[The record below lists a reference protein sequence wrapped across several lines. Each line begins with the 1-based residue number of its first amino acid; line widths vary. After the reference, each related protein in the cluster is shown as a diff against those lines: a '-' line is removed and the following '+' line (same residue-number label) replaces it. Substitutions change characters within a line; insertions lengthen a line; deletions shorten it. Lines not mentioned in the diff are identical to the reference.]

1 MTVRAVLAAVAL
13 AVAALAGVLTRG
25 TPPPL
30 PASAPAGEFS
40 AERAMRELSV
50 IASRPHPTGTVAAD
64 AVRGHVVA
72 RLEELGF
79 TVEVQDTTSLS
90 DQYARRFGLPV
101 VAAHVRNVIAR
112 KKGREAGPGLLLM
125 AHYDSRELAPGASDD
140 GYGTAAILE
149 TARAL
154 SASAPLRHDLLVL
167 VTEGEEQGLLGARAF
182 LAESPV
188 AKDVGLVL
196 NFEARG
202 DAGAVS
208 MFQTSEGAGGL
219 VDVLGAAVPHV
230 DASSLSQEVYRRM
243 PNDTDLTPW
252 LRAGYPG
259 MNFANVDGFARYH
272 QPTDSLANADRGTL
286 QHHGSYA
293 LALTRAFANRE
304 VVAPPRG
311 DDQVYFDAG
320 PVFVHYAARE
330 ATTLAAFAL
339 GLFMIAA
346 GVGLR
351 RGRFRA
357 TGILAGTARAV
368 LGVVAAGLLAEG
380 VWWVVAKST
389 GGALAMQGARAEL
402 KTTFDAGMLA
412 LGAAVAWAVTTLRSR
427 RADDVALGALVPW
440 AALALAS
447 ACWLRG
453 GSYLFAWPAIAAYAA
468 WCVRVGAPRLAHR
481 HPVAVAVHLVAAIA
495 AIYLFVPL
503 ALQLGVAFGCGAA
516 PALAALGALA
526 MSAAVP
532 SMQTVG
538 FRHPWLPPVVV
549 AGGAVVAMSIA
560 AISAP
565 FDSAYPRPDS
575 LLYALDEDQDRATW
589 VSADAAPD
597 GWTAGALREA
607 QRTPATHLFP
617 RSTTEMLE
625 APAPATKLETPRIGV
640 LEDARSGDTRT
651 LRLRVTLPSGT
662 EIVGLEVAPDAHVK
676 SASVQARTFGPE
688 DDGWLDLAF
697 FGPPGDGLE
706 LDLEAASS
714 GPVTLHIVAQTRGL
728 PTELAAPLGRRPSDG
743 MPSVMQAN
751 PLGASDMTLVAS
763 SFEL

>member
-1 MTVRAVLAAVAL
+1 MSVRVVLVAVAL
-13 AVAALAGVLTRG
+13 TVAALAGVLTRG
-25 TPPPL
+25 PPAPL
-30 PASAPAGEFS
+30 PASAPASEFS

-50 IASRPHPTGTVAAD
+50 IAGRPHPTGTVAAD
-64 AVRGHVVA
+64 AVRAHVVA

-90 DQYARRFGLPV
+90 EEYARRFGLPV

-125 AHYDSRELAPGASDD
+125 SHYDSRELAPGASDD

-167 VTEGEEQGLLGARAF
+167 VTEGEEEGLLGARAF

-188 AKDVGLVL
+188 AKEVALVL

-219 VDVLGAAVPHV
+219 VEVLGAAAPHV
-230 DASSLSQEVYRRM
+230 DASSLSQEIYRRM

-320 PVFVHYAARE
+320 PVFVRYPARE

-339 GLFMIAA
+339 GLFVIAA

-351 RGRFRA
+351 RGRLHA
-357 TGILAGTARAV
+357 TGILAGAARAV
-368 LGVVAAGLLAEG
+368 LGVVAAALLAEG
-380 VWWVVAKST
+380 VWWVVVKSS
-389 GGALAMQGARAEL
+389 GGDLAMQGARAEL
-402 KTTFDAGMLA
+402 KTTCNAGMLA
-412 LGAAVAWAVTTLRSR
+412 LGAAVAWAMTTLRSR
-427 RADDVALGALVPW
+427 RADDLAVGALVPW
-440 AALALAS
+440 VGLALAS
-447 ACWLRG
+447 AAWLRG
-453 GSYLFAWPAIAAYAA
+453 GSYLFTWPAIAASAA
-468 WCVRVGAPRLAHR
+468 WCVRIGARKLHTSHPAALAAHLVGAV
-481 HPVAVAVHLVAAIA
+481 VAPDLV
-495 AIYLFVPL
+495 VPL

-526 MSAAVP
+526 MTSAVP
-532 SMQTVG
+532 SMQIVSL
-538 FRHPWLPPVVV
+538 RQPWFPPAALA
-549 AGGAVVAMSIA
+549 AGGIVAVFVA
-560 AISAP
+560 AISTP

-575 LLYALDEDQDRATW
+575 LLYALDEDQDRAAW
-589 VSADAAPD
+589 VSADPAPD
-597 GWTAGALREA
+597 EWTARALRGA
-607 QRTPATHLFP
+607 HLAPVTHLFP

-662 EIVGLEVAPDAHVK
+662 EIVGLQVAPDAHVK
-676 SASVQARTFGPE
+676 SASVQGRSFGPE
-688 DDGWLDLAF
+688 EDAWLDLAF

-706 LDLEAASS
+706 LDLEAASR

-728 PTELAAPLGRRPSDG
+728 PAELAAPLGSRPADR
-743 MPSVMQAN
+743 MPSVVQSN
-751 PLGASDMTLVAS
+751 PLRASDMTLVAS
-763 SFEL
+763 SFQL